1 MVRPASPVGLVGLLV
16 ALVAPVSP
24 TGALTAQQAER
35 PRPVVSPEVHAD
47 RTVTFRL
54 RAPEVREVSVT
65 GELLD
70 GPFAL
75 TKGADGVWSVT
86 VGPVAPEVYEYELT
100 IDGMTFHDPRNPAV
114 KTNQGPAVVSSLLTV
129 RGDEPFFFDVRPV
142 PHGTV
147 SIRTYDSDVTGRSRQ
162 VYVYTPPGYEGGT
175 EQLPVLYLLHGADG
189 EDRSWTM
196 LGRAHTILDNL
207 MAAGR
212 VAPMV
217 VVMPYGYAY
226 PWDAGAAADEQQA
239 DFLADLK
246 TELIPFIESNYRVS
260 PDRSHRALAG
270 LSRGGS
276 QTLTI
281 GLRNLD
287 LFSRLGVFSA
297 AGGSTPESAFA
308 DVAANAAEVNRQLD
322 LFWIGMGTE
331 DGGYENAK
339 KLSAFLT
346 SSSISHSFRE
356 IHGAHTWI
364 VWRNFLNEM
373 APVLWPVPATAQP

>member
-1 MVRPASPVGLVGLLV
+1 MARLASVAGRLGLLV
-16 ALVAPVSP
+16 ALVVPCSP
-24 TGALTAQQAER
+24 LAARQAER

-54 RAPEVREVSVT
+54 RAPEANEVSLT

-70 GPFAL
+70 APTVL
-75 TKGADGVWSVT
+75 TRGADGVWSVT
-86 VGPVAPEVYEYELT
+86 VGPVAPEVYEYEFT
-100 IDGMTFHDPRNPAV
+100 IDGMTFLDPRNPAV

-147 SIRTYDSDVTGRSRQ
+147 SIRTYDSAVTGRSRQ
-162 VYVYTPPGYEGGT
+162 VYVYTPPGYENGT
-175 EQLPVLYLLHGADG
+175 ELLPALYLLHGADG

-226 PWDAGAAADEQQA
+226 PWDAGASAEEQQA

-246 TELIPFIESNYRVS
+246 SELIPFIEASYRVS
-260 PDRSHRALAG
+260 PDRSRRALAG

-297 AGGSTPESAFA
+297 SGGSTPETVFA

-346 SSSISHSFRE
+346 ASSISHSFRE

-373 APVLWPVPATAQP
+373 APLLWPATATAQP

>member
-1 MVRPASPVGLVGLLV
+1 MTRTVLVGLVAALL
-16 ALVAPVSP
+16 AQAPV
-24 TGALTAQQAER
+24 GAQQP
-35 PRPVVSPEVHAD
+35 PRPVLSPEVHAD

-54 RAPEVREVSVT
+54 RAPEAEAVSLT
-65 GELLD
+65 AEFID
-70 GPFAL
+70 GPQAL
-75 TKGADGVWSVT
+75 TKGADEIWSVT
-86 VGPVAPEVYEYELT
+86 LGPVAPEIYEYEFT
-100 IDGMTFHDPRNPAV
+100 IDGMTFHDPRNPAI
-114 KTNQGPAVVSSLLTV
+114 KPNQGPAVVSSLLTV
-129 RGDEPFFFDVRPV
+129 RGEEPFFFDVRPV

-147 SIRTYDSDVTGRSRQ
+147 AIRTYDSDVTGLARQ
-162 VYVYTPPGYEGGT
+162 IYVYTPPGYESGT
-175 EQLPVLYLLHGADG
+175 ERLPVLYLLHGADG
-189 EDRSWTM
+189 EDRSWTT

-226 PWDAGAAADEQQA
+226 PWDAGVAGDKQQA

-246 TELIPFIESNYRVS
+246 TELIPFVESNYRVS
-260 PDRSHRALAG
+260 SDREFRALAG

-297 AGGSTPESAFA
+297 AGGSTPETQFA

-322 LFWIGMGTE
+322 LFWIGMGVA

-346 SSSISHSFRE
+346 ASTISHSFRE

-373 APVLWPVPATAQP
+373 APLLWPVSAAAQQP